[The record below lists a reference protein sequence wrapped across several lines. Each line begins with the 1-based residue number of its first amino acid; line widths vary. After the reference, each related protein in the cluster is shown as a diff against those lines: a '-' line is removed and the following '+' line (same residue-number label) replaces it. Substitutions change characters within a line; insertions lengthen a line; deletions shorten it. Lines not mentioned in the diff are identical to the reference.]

1 MRGSRLLILAG
12 AAILAV
18 VAILLALRYQ
28 GQDPAAPKAA
38 PQRTAVI
45 ALKPIKFGENLT
57 PENIAEKPWPADLP
71 EGAFTAKAEA
81 LSVDPVGNVP
91 RMAMRPIAV
100 NEVVMRSAVSGEA
113 SRLSSSPLLGPNM
126 RAVAVPLSE
135 ATGAGGF
142 VQPGDRVDLFLI
154 RKLEGDANNTSIADL
169 LVQNVRVLAVGQI
182 ADTTR
187 EEAVVVRTATLELSP
202 PQAQKVALAQNV
214 GVITVALRSNADDGQ
229 TRVPTIRTNDLRDG
243 AAPARAAP
251 RVIVRTPRRA
261 APPPE
266 DPAVT
271 VVRGTETAQVKVAS

>member
-1 MRGSRLLILAG
+1 MRGSRLLTLAG

-18 VAILLALRYQ
+18 VAILLAVRYQ

-38 PQRTAVI
+38 PQRMAVI

-57 PENIAEKPWPADLP
+57 PENIAETPWPAELP
-71 EGAFTAKAEA
+71 EGAFATKADA
-81 LSVDPVGNVP
+81 LSIDPVGNVP

-100 NEVVMRSAVSGEA
+100 NEIVMRSAVSGEA
-113 SRLSSSPLLGPNM
+113 SRLSASPLLGPNM

-154 RKLEGDANNTSIADL
+154 RKLEGENTSNTSIADL
-169 LVQNVRVLAVGQI
+169 LVQNVRVLAVGQT

-202 PQAQKVALAQNV
+202 QQAQKVALAQNV
-214 GVITVALRSNADDGQ
+214 GVITVALRSNADDSR

-243 AAPARAAP
+243 AAPQRPAARIVVRAP
-251 RVIVRTPRRA
+251 RAA
-261 APPPE
+261 APPE
-266 DPAVT
+266 APAMT
-271 VVRGTETAQVKVAS
+271 IVRGTEIAQIKVAS